1 MSNKFRELKESDYY
15 SQIFNK
21 INENFEN
28 VFSKQSFIE
37 SVSKDLIDVSLL
49 QDFETKVTGNL
60 TLPHTAYSRLGVD
73 ATVVPKVSDFTTE
86 LTTDQYTKIS
96 SEGNKQTLQITNTTA
111 NKGIQVLLKWNLLQA
126 VKNLLSAEFM
136 KNLGLSTDADIISWI
151 VSKSTNVKLSNVLA
165 TTAGKVE
172 VSIFNSNTKSNTVT
186 STSKKLVDV
195 SISLTSLNNLLDA
208 NGCLYVLITT
218 DNFSNTDMLLMS
230 YANCSLDLAFSFMN
244 TIVNSQTISPE
255 IEKVASEWQKYKLT
269 QDTGVAKEFPA
280 GITSL
285 KDLGTTPGFYYV
297 TAQQSAG
304 LVDKAHLPANF
315 QSKAFYIFQPA
326 IESDKLY
333 QEIRLADTDVNNFSI
348 AVRIITS
355 DGQQVSPFKLLVTQD
370 EAQLYK
376 LVSDLGGARLLS
388 DFSTI
393 PTSFTAMNDSMY
405 RGFLFVSAQENSA
418 MTDNDQLPSP
428 LRTLDLA
435 VFNQPYGASVETLQ
449 TITALTTA
457 NKILKYSRFITSSST
472 SPWIKVMTSDETVDL
487 TSDQTIT
494 GLKQFQT
501 LPKAVESF
509 VTVRNDIKFS
519 EYFAEGI
526 KSANPTNNNTVL
538 SIGNGVGF
546 GYDWMRQE
554 GQRPYTISNDRKT
567 VTINRT
573 CRLDINF
580 NIWLQGAG
588 SGTNSTDYAYLFF
601 REGSN
606 DVMVGAHGVPI
617 GQAMNLQ
624 LVVPFR
630 AIRQYQEGDTFQ
642 ILVKTRDG
650 KQLLGAQVLWGSIQE
665 IYK

>member
-49 QDFETKVTGNL
+49 QDFENKVTGNL
-60 TLPHTAYSRLGVD
+60 TVPHTAYSRVGVD
-73 ATVVPKVSDFTTE
+73 ATVVPKVADFTTE

-96 SEGNKQTLQITNTTA
+96 SDGNKQTLQITNTTA

-136 KNLGLSTDADIISWI
+136 KNLGLSTDSDIISWI

-172 VSIFNSNTKSNTVT
+172 VSVFNSNTKSNTVT

-218 DNFSNTDMLLMS
+218 DNFSNADMLLMS
-230 YANCSLDLAFSFMN
+230 YANCSIDLAFSFMN
-244 TIVNSQTISPE
+244 TIVNSQTIGPE

-280 GITSL
+280 GINSL

-304 LVDKAHLPANF
+304 LVDKSQLPDNF
-315 QSKAFYIFQPA
+315 QNKAFYIFQPA
-326 IESDKLY
+326 IMADKLY
-333 QEIRLADTDVNNFSI
+333 QEIRLADADVNNFSI

-388 DFSTI
+388 DFSTK

-519 EYFAEGI
+519 EYFSEGV

-538 SIGNGVGF
+538 AMGYGIGF

-554 GQRPYTISNDRKT
+554 GQRPYTISDDRKT

-573 CRLDINF
+573 CRLDIDF
-580 NIWLQGAG
+580 SILLHGLGAG
-588 SGTNSTDYAYLFF
+588 STSTDYAYLYI
-601 REGSN
+601 REESN
-606 DVMVGAHGVPI
+606 EVMVSAYGVPT
-617 GQAMNLQ
+617 GQAVNLQ
-624 LVVPFR
+624 TVVPFR
-630 AIRQYQEGDTFQ
+630 AIRQYEVGDTFQ

-650 KQLLGAQVLWGSIQE
+650 KQLLGAQVLWGCIQE

>member
-1 MSNKFRELKESDYY
+1 MSNKFRKLMESDYY

-37 SVSKDLIDVSLL
+37 SVSKDLINVDLL
-49 QDFETKVTGNL
+49 QDFENKVTSNL
-60 TLPHTAYSRLGVD
+60 AVPHVAYSRVDVD
-73 ATVVPKVSDFTTE
+73 ATVVPKIADFTTE

-111 NKGIQVLLKWNLLQA
+111 NKGIQVLLKWNVLQA
-126 VKNLLSAEFM
+126 VKNLLSQQFM
-136 KNLGLSTDADIISWI
+136 ENLGLTTDADIISWI
-151 VSKSTNVKLSNVLA
+151 VSKSDNVKLSNVLA
-165 TTAGKVE
+165 TTNGKVE
-172 VSIFNSNTKSNTVT
+172 VSVFNSNTKSNTVT

-195 SISLTSLNNLLDA
+195 SISLNSLNNLLDA

-218 DNFSNTDMLLMS
+218 DNFANTDMLLMS
-230 YANCSLDLAFSFMN
+230 YVNCSLDLAFSFMN
-244 TIVNSQTISPE
+244 TIVNSQTIRPE
-255 IEKVASEWQKYKLT
+255 IEKVASQWQKYKLT
-269 QDTGVAKEFPA
+269 QDTGIAKEFPA
-280 GITSL
+280 GINSL

-297 TAQQSAG
+297 TAQQSSA
-304 LVDKAHLPANF
+304 LTDKEQLPANF
-315 QSKAFYIFQPA
+315 QSKAFYIFQLA
-326 IESDKLY
+326 IMADKLY
-333 QEIRLADTDVNNFSI
+333 QEIRLADADVNNFSI

-355 DGQQVSPFKLLVTQD
+355 DGQQVSPFKLWVTQD

-388 DFSTI
+388 DFSTK

-519 EYFAEGI
+519 EYFSEGV

-538 SIGNGVGF
+538 SIGYGVGF

-554 GQRPYTISNDRKT
+554 GQRPYTFSDDRKT
-567 VTINRT
+567 VTINRS

-580 NIWLQGAG
+580 SILIHGLGGG
-588 SGTNSTDYAYLFF
+588 STSTDYAYLYF

-606 DVMVGAHGVPI
+606 DVMAGAYGVPT
-617 GQAMNLQ
+617 GQGINLQ
-624 LVVPFR
+624 TVVPFR
-630 AIRQYQEGDTFQ
+630 GIRQYEVGDTFQ